1 MTFISVLV
9 LVVIA
14 VLLYYL
20 ITILPVD
27 ARLKNILTI
36 VLVVAIILWLITNL
50 LPLTAH
56 SLKQY
61 RRTALWHGK
70 PPSAPPHQSSS
81 LGPPARGSGSAASRH
96 DGARMRMIPARWVR

>member
-9 LVVIA
+9 LLVIA

-56 SLKQY
+56 PLTQ
-61 RRTALWHGK
+61 
-70 PPSAPPHQSSS
+70 
-81 LGPPARGSGSAASRH
+81 
-96 DGARMRMIPARWVR
+96 